1 MADNSDSPVN
11 ANFDVIQGA
20 RAIRTNPALLAALMA
35 PPDAAAPA

>member
-1 MADNSDSPVN
+1 MADNSDSPVS

-35 PPDAAAPA
+35 SPGCCA